1 MASNL
6 LSDIQALTYRE
17 ESRNS
22 TFEKYEAMHLALHNT
37 GQGLVAFGF
46 TMTDERILID
56 AFTASI
62 TDPVL
67 VVVNAN
73 AMARHECVG

>member
-1 MASNL
+1 
-6 LSDIQALTYRE
+6 
-17 ESRNS
+17 
-22 TFEKYEAMHLALHNT
+22 MHLALHNT

-46 TMTDERILID
+46 TMTDELILID

>member
-1 MASNL
+1 MHV
-6 LSDIQALTYRE
+6 ALY
-17 ESRNS
+17 N
-22 TFEKYEAMHLALHNT
+22 KGL
-37 GQGLVAFGF
+37 GLVAFGF

-73 AMARHECVG
+73 AIARHECVG